1 MEKLEKIKV
10 GIVGVGAISQ
20 VAYLPA
26 LSSIEDY
33 SIVAICDEDI
43 LRSKGVSLKYN
54 IKYVFDDYEKML
66 KDSDTDVIII
76 NTPNYLHFPMI
87 MASLE
92 YGKDVIV
99 EMPLC
104 FTQKEFEELKKEVG
118 KKNKIVMPALSGRFR
133 KDAKY
138 IHNIITSG
146 ELGPVV
152 YSKAG
157 WLKSLKTR
165 EKSWKDSKIEA
176 GGGVIM
182 ILGLNILDYYIW
194 ALGKEVDTVYALL
207 HKKEEVEDSGIVFL
221 RFKDGTFGV
230 FEVSWTILFDRDFT
244 YFNVYCER
252 GTAIMNPFKIEKLY
266 QNEILDLTPSD
277 IQRVPYYDSYNA
289 MLRHFVDVYRGRT
302 KLLYTIDD
310 ANYILKIV
318 NACYESF
325 DKKCEVKVS

>member
-1 MEKLEKIKV
+1 MERIKIGVV
-10 GIVGVGAISQ
+10 GLGAISQ
-20 VAYLPA
+20 IAYLPV
-26 LSSIEDY
+26 LSSMEDF
-33 SIVAICDEDI
+33 SIVSICDEDI
-43 LRSKGVSLKYN
+43 LKCKGIALKYN
-54 IKYVFDDYEKML
+54 VKNMFDDYEKLL
-66 KDSDTDVIII
+66 KNSDADVIII

-92 YGKDVIV
+92 YGKNVIS
-99 EMPLC
+99 ELPLC
-104 FTQKEFEELKKEVG
+104 FTQNEYKELKKKIEE
-118 KKNKIVMPALSGRFR
+118 KNKIVMPALSGRFR
-133 KDAKY
+133 KDTKY
-138 IHNIITSG
+138 IHSIITSG
-146 ELGPVV
+146 ELGNII

-182 ILGLNILDYYIW
+182 ILGINILDYYIW
-194 ALGKEVDTVYALL
+194 ALGKEVLTVYALL

-244 YFNVYCER
+244 YFNVYCEK

-266 QNEILDLTPSD
+266 QNELLDITPTD
-277 IQRVPYYDSYNA
+277 IQRVPYYDSYYA
-289 MLRHFVDVYRGRT
+289 MLRHFIDVYRGRT
-302 KLLYTIDD
+302 KLLYNIED
-310 ANYILKIV
+310 ANNILKII

-325 DKKCEVKVS
+325 EKKCEVKLD

>member
-1 MEKLEKIKV
+1 MEKIKIGVV
-10 GIVGVGAISQ
+10 GLGAISQ
-20 VAYLPA
+20 VAYLPV
-26 LSSIEDY
+26 LSTMEDV
-33 SIVAICDEDI
+33 SIVSICDEDI
-43 LRSKGVSLKYN
+43 VRCKGIAQKYN
-54 IKYVFDDYEKML
+54 VKNMFDDYEKLL
-66 KDSDTDVIII
+66 KNSDADVIVI

-92 YGKDVIV
+92 YGKNVIT

-104 FTQKEFEELKKEVG
+104 FTQNEYKELKRKVEE
-118 KKNKIVMPALSGRFR
+118 KNKIVMPSLSGRFR
-133 KDAKY
+133 RDTKY

-146 ELGPVV
+146 ELGPIV

-165 EKSWKDSKIEA
+165 EKSWKDSKVEA

-194 ALGKEVDTVYALL
+194 ALGKEISTVYALL

-244 YFNVYCER
+244 YFNVYCEK
-252 GTAIMNPFKIEKLY
+252 GTAIMNPFKVEKLY
-266 QNEILDLTPSD
+266 QNELIEITPAD
-277 IQRVPYYDSYNA
+277 IQRVPYYDPYSA
-289 MLRHFVDVYRGRT
+289 MLKHFIDVYKGRT

-310 ANYILKIV
+310 ANYILKIIS
-318 NACYESF
+318 ACYESF
-325 DKKCEVKVS
+325 EKNCEVKIN